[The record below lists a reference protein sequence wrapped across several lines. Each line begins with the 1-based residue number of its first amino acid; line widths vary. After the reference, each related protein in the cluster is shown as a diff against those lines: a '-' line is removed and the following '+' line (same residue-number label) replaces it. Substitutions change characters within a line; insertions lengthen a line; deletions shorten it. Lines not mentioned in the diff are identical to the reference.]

1 MQKVVLVTKEN
12 EMRVPGIIV
21 GILIVLTGIGG
32 IIYMI
37 GQTVYAD
44 YIFEKNYMYAWNLS
58 DKASTIE
65 AKAKYINEFVTCIES
80 NRSEF
85 ASHAVVFL
93 KTPNNSFNC
102 NLDAIKTL
110 RDRLETIKTMK
121 ENSFEYQ
128 SAIQQITA
136 QEQGQAHELISIFE
150 SCYILQSFPMIWE
163 WKGFLW
169 FIGFI
174 TLICVGIGVVRS
186 SWVAGHKNRFSRY

>member
-1 MQKVVLVTKEN
+1 VVLVTKEN

-21 GILIVLTGIGG
+21 GVLIVLTGIGG
-32 IIYMI
+32 IIYLI
-37 GQTVYAD
+37 GLSVYAD
-44 YIFEKNYMYAWNLS
+44 YIFAKNYMYAWNLS

-85 ASHAVVFL
+85 APYAVVFL
-93 KTPNNSFNC
+93 KTPNNSFDC

-128 SAIQQITA
+128 TAIQQITA
-136 QEQGQAHELISIFE
+136 QEQGQAHELISVFE
-150 SCYILQSFPMIWE
+150 SCYILQNFPMIWA

-174 TLICVGIGVVRS
+174 TLICVGIGVVTF
-186 SWVAGHKNRFSRY
+186 VAGGA